1 MPPVTRRRRSTAVD
15 EPPSPDVVAR
25 YERDLR
31 TVMRRSRA
39 RHEVAAAADVERDR
53 VIRDA
58 HAAGLGPTHIAEVT
72 GLSNKRIE
80 QISSSRP

>member
-1 MPPVTRRRRSTAVD
+1 MAQARARTRSRAVS
-15 EPPSPDVVAR
+15 EPPSPEVVAR
-25 YERDLR
+25 FERDLR
-31 TVMRRSRA
+31 TVMRRFGQRQQA
-39 RHEVAAAADVERDR
+39 ADAAAAERDR

-80 QISSSRP
+80 QISAGR

>member
-1 MPPVTRRRRSTAVD
+1 MSATRSRRRSRVVD

-25 YERDLR
+25 FERDLK
-31 TVMRRSRA
+31 TVMRRAKA
-39 RHEVAAAADVERDR
+39 RHDAADEADVERDR

-80 QISSSRP
+80 QISKA